1 MRIFFLIP
9 LLLLAACSQEALP
22 PLVASDIE
30 ILEPMPGTNMSAG
43 YMALTNNSDS
53 SIRLTSAS
61 SPNFA
66 SVELH
71 ETSIED
77 GISRMRPVDEL
88 VIEPGQTISLQ
99 RGGMHMMLRAPT
111 DNVESVTL
119 MLHSDDTILLSITT
133 TILKIG
139 S

>member
-1 MRIFFLIP
+1 MRLFFSLP

-30 ILEPMPGTNMSAG
+30 ILEPMPGMAMSAG
-43 YMALTNNSDS
+43 YMALTNNSDND
-53 SIRLTSAS
+53 IRLTSVS

-71 ETSIED
+71 ESTIED

-88 VIEPGQTISLQ
+88 VIEPGQTTRLQ
-99 RGGMHMMLRAPT
+99 RGGMHMMLREPA
-111 DNVESVTL
+111 DDVERVTL
-119 MLHSDDTILLSITT
+119 MLYSDDTLLLSITT
-133 TILKIG
+133 TISKAG